1 MPSCATADGTSC
13 KIQCESTHALHTL
26 DSKITATCKNGGWN
40 FGKYGSGDNKAT
52 PKFGCCEKQITS
64 YGKAFAKSKTNRK
77 YGFKFVEADATQAL
91 MAHQIKMKNTAN
103 AGYSFMLAFE
113 AVVPADIVFETFAR
127 FEVVSRY
134 DDEKTNQTLVMLAS
148 KVGHD
153 SAAEKERFD
162 LTFMMRS
169 SGATNVKDFVEAT
182 DYTVR
187 QYADRATHWCPG
199 NEAIDNML
207 QPVPTTFYSS
217 IHSQTE
223 EYPSLSPSRRAL
235 DAIFHQFDHCFVS
248 ENHNL
253 NISNSMILT
262 SRLLVSCNSMY
273 SNSSLIAFSRSSIT
287 LNFFNFKLC
296 SSTMSMPIVSNL
308 FTTVR
313 SSVISTENTLA
324 NKSAI
329 NILQKKLSIFGCIKT
344 KQLTHT

>member
-162 LTFMMRS
+162 LRTWGSHMNWS
-169 SGATNVKDFVEAT
+169 EQAEST
-182 DYTVR
+182 
-187 QYADRATHWCPG
+187 
-199 NEAIDNML
+199 AI
-207 QPVPTTFYSS
+207 
-217 IHSQTE
+217 H
-223 EYPSLSPSRRAL
+223 
-235 DAIFHQFDHCFVS
+235 
-248 ENHNL
+248 
-253 NISNSMILT
+253 
-262 SRLLVSCNSMY
+262 
-273 SNSSLIAFSRSSIT
+273 
-287 LNFFNFKLC
+287 
-296 SSTMSMPIVSNL
+296 
-308 FTTVR
+308 
-313 SSVISTENTLA
+313 
-324 NKSAI
+324 
-329 NILQKKLSIFGCIKT
+329 
-344 KQLTHT
+344 